1 MAIIFHIDVNSAFL
15 SWTAAARP
23 VDPDHPDLRTIP
35 SIIGGDEKSRH
46 GVVLAKSTPA
56 KAYGIHTGEP
66 VATALKKCPFLVMA
80 PPDHSLYRRRSRELM
95 DLLHT
100 YTSDLEQLSIDEC
113 FMDFTPIAHHFSS
126 PFAAARQI
134 QEQIETQLGFT
145 VNIGISVNRLLAKM
159 ASDFQKPNRIHT
171 LYPEEIPKKMWPLP
185 VDELYTVGHS
195 SAAKLHQLG
204 LHTIRDL
211 ALSDP
216 DFLCSHFKSHGR
228 QMWEYANGK
237 ASDVIHSERAE
248 VKNIGNSTTLP
259 SDVTDRES
267 ACKVLLSLSETVSAR
282 LRKEKLLTQSVTVE
296 IKYSDFTS
304 CSHQC
309 PLLSATNSTNA
320 LYQAACRLFDELW
333 KGLPIRLLGIRTA
346 KLVDENTPVQL
357 SLFDLDFSVPGT
369 PDPQDSKNAG
379 PSREKLQKLDQAMDT
394 IRKRFGEDAVVRG
407 SFLKPCSS
415 RKESGK
421 RSVFSSPA
429 KKMEAEK
436 QKDPLPPSN
445 SEKR

>member
-23 VDPDHPDLRTIP
+23 ADPDHPDLRTIP

-56 KAYGIHTGEP
+56 KAYGIRTGEP

-80 PPDHSLYRRRSRELM
+80 PPDHALYRKRSRELM
-95 DLLHT
+95 ELLHT

-126 PFAAARQI
+126 PCAAARQI
-134 QEQIETQLGFT
+134 QEQIEQQLGFT
-145 VNIGISVNRLLAKM
+145 VNIGISSNRLLAKM

-171 LYPEEIPKKMWPLP
+171 LYPEEIPEKMWPLP
-185 VDELYTVGHS
+185 VNELYTVGRS

-204 LHTIRDL
+204 IHTIRDL

-216 DFLCSHFKSHGR
+216 DFLSSHFKSHGR
-228 QMWEYANGK
+228 QIWEYANGK
-237 ASDVIHSERAE
+237 ASDVIHSEKAE
-248 VKNIGNSTTLP
+248 VKNIGNSTTLA
-259 SDVTDRES
+259 SDVTDREA

-282 LRKEKLLTQSVTVE
+282 LRKEKLLAQSVTVE

-309 PLLSATNSTNA
+309 PLLSATNSTNT
-320 LYQAACRLFDELW
+320 LYQTACRLFDELW
-333 KGLPIRLLGIRTA
+333 KGMPIRLLGIRTA
-346 KLVDENTPVQL
+346 KLTDEHAPVQL
-357 SLFDLDFSVPGT
+357 SLFDLDFSVPDT
-369 PDPQDSKNAG
+369 QDARAPKNTG
-379 PSREKLQKLDQAMDT
+379 PSREKLQKLDQAMDA
-394 IRKRFGEDAVVRG
+394 IRKRFGEDAIVRG
-407 SFLKPCSS
+407 SFLNPLKSQKEPGKAPCLTPAN
-415 RKESGK
+415 RKNGT
-421 RSVFSSPA
+421 
-429 KKMEAEK
+429 EK
-436 QKDPLPPSN
+436 QKRNQEPPLNP
-445 SEKR
+445 EK